1 MNLFPKSFERRH
13 LFEKRRHPKTFIIL
27 SADNTPQENSG
38 KRFSQQDAAF
48 WEKGGA
54 QKLL

>member
-1 MNLFPKSFERRH
+1 MKIFPKSFERRH

-27 SADNTPQENSG
+27 STDNTPQESFG